1 MTMDM
6 EKNLL
11 SEKSRTFIEGFDQL
25 VGGGF
30 PKGCSVLLSGTP
42 GTGKTIFALQYV
54 CNGAVQSHEK
64 GLYVTLEE
72 SADNLRRQAKQF
84 GLDLEKLEKQGL
96 VTLLEITPRNV
107 TESSV
112 KEILKK
118 VERGKYERMV
128 IDSLSALAINTPNT
142 LGSVKDITEIFIK
155 RFMYP
160 FIGDILSSDATTLLI
175 SQAVDEK
182 KLSNEGVSEFVC
194 DGVVHFRF
202 ETLGG
207 PYSRSLLVRKMR
219 EVKNDEDIHP
229 LEISS
234 KGIAIH
240 NLR

>member
-1 MTMDM
+1 M
-6 EKNLL
+6 EK
-11 SEKSRTFIEGFDQL
+11 SKTFIAGFDQL
-25 VGGGF
+25 VEGGF
-30 PKGCSVLLSGTP
+30 PRGSSILLSGTP
-42 GTGKTIFALQYV
+42 GTGKTIFALQYIY
-54 CNGAVQSHEK
+54 NGALHSNEK
-64 GLYVTLEE
+64 GLYVALEE

-84 GLDLEKLEKQGL
+84 GWDIEKLEKQGL
-96 VTLLEITPRNV
+96 ITLMDINPRNV
-107 TESSV
+107 SEYSV

-118 VERGKYERMV
+118 IERGKYERLI
-128 IDSLSALAINTPNT
+128 IDSLSALAVNTPNT
-142 LGSVKDITEIFIK
+142 LGSVNEITDIFIK
-155 RFMYP
+155 RFMYN
-160 FIGDILSSDATTLLI
+160 FVSDIKSSNATALLI
-175 SQAVDEK
+175 SQAAEEK
-182 KLSNEGVSEFVC
+182 KLSNDGVSEFVC

>member
-1 MTMDM
+1 V
-6 EKNLL
+6 E
-11 SEKSRTFIEGFDQL
+11 
-25 VGGGF
+25 GGF
-30 PKGCSVLLSGTP
+30 PRGSSILLSGTP
-42 GTGKTIFALQYV
+42 GTGKTIFALQYIY
-54 CNGAVQSHEK
+54 NGALHSNEK
-64 GLYVTLEE
+64 GLYVALEE

-84 GLDLEKLEKQGL
+84 GWDIEKLEKQGL
-96 VTLLEITPRNV
+96 ITLMDINPRNV
-107 TESSV
+107 SEYSV

-118 VERGKYERMV
+118 IERGKYERLI
-128 IDSLSALAINTPNT
+128 IDSLSALAVNTPNT
-142 LGSVKDITEIFIK
+142 LGSVNEITDIFIK
-155 RFMYP
+155 RFMYN
-160 FIGDILSSDATTLLI
+160 FVSDIKSSNATALLI
-175 SQAVDEK
+175 SQAAEEK
-182 KLSNEGVSEFVC
+182 KLSNDGVSEFVC